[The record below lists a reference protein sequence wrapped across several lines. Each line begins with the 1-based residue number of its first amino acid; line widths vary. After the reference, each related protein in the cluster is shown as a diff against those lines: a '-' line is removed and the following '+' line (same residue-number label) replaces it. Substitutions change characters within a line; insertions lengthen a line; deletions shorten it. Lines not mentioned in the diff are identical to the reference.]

1 MWLLEASLVSVGQVF
16 LCQSVVSGALIV
28 GGMAVSSRI
37 AAAAAFAGASLGTLL
52 AFSLGAPT
60 EQVHAG
66 LWGYNSCL
74 TVTAALTFFVPS
86 RTGCL
91 MALLG
96 TVLTV
101 LTEAVDSI
109 HPACNPTQPACNP

>member
-1 MWLLEASLVSVGQVF
+1 M
-16 LCQSVVSGALIV
+16 
-28 GGMAVSSRI
+28 
-37 AAAAAFAGASLGTLL
+37 GTLL

>member
-1 MWLLEASLVSVGQVF
+1 
-16 LCQSVVSGALIV
+16 
-28 GGMAVSSRI
+28 MAISSRI
-37 AAAAAFAGASLGTLL
+37 AATAAFAGASLGTLL
-52 AFSLGAPT
+52 AYGLGAPT
-60 EQVHAG
+60 EQVYAG

-86 RTGCL
+86 RIGCL

-101 LTEAVDSI
+101 LIGAF
-109 HPACNPTQPACNP
+109 